1 MRIARLAFSGWFLS
15 TLLLACFVKVGP
27 LSSFAW
33 CQSDSDLASQAKPAD
48 ARAADREFFE
58 SKIRPVLV
66 RNCEECHSVNGASIE
81 AGLRLDFAGGLLAGG
96 ESGPV
101 IVPGDPAGSRL
112 LAAIKYN
119 DEGLQ
124 MPPAGPLS
132 PTVVADFE
140 AWIKAGAY
148 DPRAE
153 APIKQ
158 TKEERQQ
165 AEAMAR
171 WAMKPPLE
179 PKVPDVEHPEWC
191 SQRPGSAEIDRF
203 LVAKIESAGL
213 VALPTAD
220 RYTLLRRA
228 TYDLT
233 GLPPTKSE
241 IAEFEQDRRPEAEA
255 FAAVVDRLLHSPQ
268 YGVRWGRY
276 WLDVVRYADTA
287 GDNSDFPI
295 PQMYRYRNWVI
306 DALNRDLP
314 YDEFIKQQLAG
325 DLLPAANTQQRY
337 QQLIATGY
345 LANSRRFGSRVDD
358 YPTHLTIE
366 DTIDNLGR
374 AYLGLSINCARCHD
388 HKFDPIST
396 EDYYG
401 LYGFFSSTRY
411 PWPGIELEQR
421 QRDLVPLVE
430 QAVVDVHQQTWQ
442 AKKDELEAEV
452 KRLEKERDEAPE
464 DKKQTFKEAIENAH
478 KASKQHDKQ
487 PLPYP
492 LAYAVAE
499 GAGLTRA
506 PKTGNVCVQIKG
518 NPANKGPEVPRHFPV
533 ALGGQKLAPD
543 ETGSGRGHLAN
554 WIASRDNP
562 LTARVMANRLWHY
575 HFGVGLVATPNDF
588 GKQGKPCSHPE
599 LLDWLA
605 RRLIDNG
612 WSLKALHRD
621 MMLSAAYQRQSV
633 ANPAESEVDPE
644 NLLLS
649 GYRRQRMSAEAIR
662 DTLLTLSGELDL
674 EVPEGHPFPPSSE
687 WSYTQH
693 NPFKGQYESN
703 HRTAFLMT
711 QRIQRHPFL
720 AVFDGADPSA
730 STPCRATST
739 TSLQALFFLNSPV
752 AHQAA
757 SRFSERL
764 MATVPES
771 DQRIEQSYLEA
782 FGRRPSADEVVAA
795 RSYLAGFAAETSEQ
809 TGWES
814 YIRIL
819 FRLPEFIHVD

>member
-1 MRIARLAFSGWFLS
+1 VRIARLARCRWFPS
-15 TLLLACFVKVGP
+15 ALLVACCAELG
-27 LSSFAW
+27 LTSRCAW
-33 CQSDSDLASQAKPAD
+33 GQANAAATSQPKQVEAAQ
-48 ARAADREFFE
+48 ADREFFE
-58 SKIRPVLV
+58 TKIRPVLV

-81 AGLRLDFAGGLLAGG
+81 AGLRLDYAGGLLAGG
-96 ESGPV
+96 ESGRV
-101 IVPGDPAGSRL
+101 IVPGDPATSRL
-112 LAAIKYN
+112 LAAIRYN
-119 DEGLQ
+119 DESLQ

-148 DPRAE
+148 DPRVE

-158 TKEERQQ
+158 TKAERQQ
-165 AEAMAR
+165 AEARAR
-171 WAMKPPLE
+171 WALKPPAE
-179 PKVPDVEHPEWC
+179 PNVPDVVHNEWC
-191 SQRPGSAEIDRF
+191 SKRPGSAEIDRF
-203 LVAKIESAGL
+203 LVAKIEAASL
-213 VALPTAD
+213 RALPASD
-220 RYTLLRRA
+220 RHTLLRRA

-233 GLPPTKSE
+233 GLPPTKQE
-241 IAEFEQDRRPEAEA
+241 IADFEQDERPDAEA
-255 FAAVVDRLLHSPQ
+255 FAAVVDRLLNSPQ

-325 DLLPAANTQQRY
+325 DLLPSKTNEEHY

-374 AYLGLSINCARCHD
+374 AYLGLSVNCARCHD

-430 QAVVDVHQQTWQ
+430 QAVVDAHQQTWQ
-442 AKKDELEAEV
+442 AKKDQLEADI
-452 KRLEKERDEAPE
+452 KRLEKERDEAPD
-464 DKKQTFKEAIENAH
+464 DKKETFKEAIDKAH
-478 KASKQHDKQ
+478 EASRQYDKL

-492 LAYAVAE
+492 VAYAVAE
-499 GAGLTRA
+499 GAGLARA
-506 PKTGNVCVQIKG
+506 PKAANVCVQIKG
-518 NPANKGPEVPRHFPV
+518 NPANEGPEVPRHFPV
-533 ALGGQKLAPD
+533 ALGGQKLPAE
-543 ETGSGRGHLAN
+543 ETGSGRVHLAN
-554 WIASRDNP
+554 WIASPDNP
-562 LTARVMANRLWHY
+562 LTARVIANRLWHY

-605 RRLIDNG
+605 RRLIQNG
-612 WSLKALHRD
+612 WSLKAMHRD
-621 MMLSAAYQRQSV
+621 MMLTAAYQRQAV
-633 ANPAESEVDPE
+633 ANPAESVVDPE
-644 NLLLS
+644 NLLLT

-674 EVPEGHPFPPSSE
+674 AVPEGHPFPPSTD
-687 WSYTQH
+687 WGFTQH
-693 NPFKGQYESN
+693 NPFKGQYETK

-752 AHQAA
+752 VHQAA
-757 SRFSERL
+757 GRFATRL
-764 MATVPES
+764 VATVPET
-771 DQRIEQSYLEA
+771 DHRIEEAYLEA
-782 FGRRPSADEVVAA
+782 FGRKPSADEVVAA
-795 RSYLAGFAAETSEQ
+795 RSYLAKFSNETNEQ
-809 TGWES
+809 TRWES
-814 YIRIL
+814 YVRIL